1 MTHSPAK
8 IAAGV
13 AGFALLY
20 IAMYFLSDLFIDN
33 QSVFGLASLVFL
45 PAFVRLL
52 GFMILRLWIMPA
64 LFIATGL
71 LVASGAYDVAPGYE
85 TELIIGAFTA
95 VGGPLGAYLTSR
107 LIGLEITL
115 NNLTPMRL
123 LWMSVGCSLGNA
135 VFYRLSLELSGIHL
149 YSTPIG
155 TTIFIG
161 DVVGTWVII
170 YILKGALTS
179 LGRRL

>member
-8 IAAGV
+8 IATGV
-13 AGFALLY
+13 AAFALLY
-20 IAMYFLSDLFIDN
+20 TGMYFLSGLFVGN
-33 QSVFGLASLVFL
+33 QSIFGLASLVFL

-52 GFMILRLWIMPA
+52 GFMILRFWIIPA

-71 LVASGAYDVAPGYE
+71 LIASGAYDVAPGDS

-95 VGGPLGAYLTSR
+95 VGGPLGAYATSR

-115 NNLTPMRL
+115 SNLTPMRL

-135 VFYRLSLELSGIHL
+135 LFYRLSLEASGIHL
-149 YSTPIG
+149 YSTPI
-155 TTIFIG
+155 TVTVFFG

-170 YILKGALTS
+170 YIIKTTLTA
-179 LGRRL
+179 LGRGL

>member
-1 MTHSPAK
+1 MPHSPPK
-8 IAAGV
+8 IAASV
-13 AGFALLY
+13 AAFALLY
-20 IAMYFLSDLFIDN
+20 TGMYFLSDLFVDN
-33 QSVFGLASLVFL
+33 QATYGLASLVFL

-52 GFMILRLWIMPA
+52 GFMLIGFWIIPA
-64 LFIATGL
+64 LFIATGVL
-71 LVASGAYDVAPGYE
+71 IATDAYDIAPGHDAE
-85 TELIIGAFTA
+85 IIVGILTAIGA
-95 VGGPLGAYLTSR
+95 PLGAYFTSR
-107 LIGLEITL
+107 LIGLKVTL
-115 NNLTPMRL
+115 ANLTPARL

-170 YILKGALTS
+170 YILKGALTN